1 MTEIKLKNGDI
12 FEVNKEAYLVSDT
25 LGRPSKFPKDH
36 QFKLFIKHIESH
48 HAGYNIWTDNGII
61 SLEKLKNYIDISFW
75 LEECDYKVK
84 LGFSGLPRLMWHDGN
99 VVDTTL
105 LLKLPIDDE
114 EEFNEYLEGDDFPK
128 EVFERMYFSYND
140 LTMKNVKELQ
150 EEINSWENRES
161 ILEFR
166 YIKG

>member
-1 MTEIKLKNGDI
+1 MKIKNGEI
-12 FEVNKEAYLVSDT
+12 FEVNKEMYLVSDT

-36 QFKLFIKHIESH
+36 QFKLFIKHIERH

-61 SLEKLKNYIDISFW
+61 SLEKPKNYTDISFW
-75 LEECDYKVK
+75 LEECDYKVE

-114 EEFNEYLEGDDFPK
+114 EEFNEYLEGDYFPK
-128 EVFERMYFSYND
+128 EVFERMYFSYED